1 MVFERNLLDF
11 HAHILPTADHGSSSL
26 EQSLRQL
33 DIARKHGVSRIVAT
47 PHFYPDRHSLEQF
60 LTRRSASWSMLSTAR
75 EVGAPLVA
83 LGAEILICDGIERL
97 DGLEKLCIEGTNILL
112 LELPFSLFK
121 LGYRDSVYRLIKSG
135 FNVVLAHIDRYDP
148 ADIELFLECGAKAQ
162 LNAFALSGL
171 TVPSYIKDWAR
182 SGAVIA
188 LGSDIHSDDKRAY
201 RAFKKAKSRLEKLGA
216 LDYIIDQSN
225 NLKIPFI

>member
-1 MVFERNLLDF
+1 MALLRSLIDF
-11 HAHILPTADHGSSSL
+11 HAHVLPGADHGSSSL
-26 EQSLRQL
+26 EQSLNQL
-33 DIARKHGVSRIVAT
+33 ALARKWGVDRIVAT
-47 PHFYPDRHSLEQF
+47 PHFYPDRHSVEQF
-60 LTRRSASWSMLSTAR
+60 LARRSVAWSALTSSR
-75 EVGAPLVA
+75 ESGAPMLA
-83 LGAEILICDGIERL
+83 LGAEVLICDGIERL
-97 DGLEKLCIEGTNILL
+97 DGLDKLCIEGTNILL

-121 LGYRDSVYRLIKSG
+121 LGYRDSIYRLIKG
-135 FNVVLAHIDRYDP
+135 GYNVVLAHIDRYDP
-148 ADIELFLECGAKAQ
+148 ADIELLLECGAKAQ

-188 LGSDIHSDDKRAY
+188 LGSDIHSDDKKAY
-201 RAFKKAKSRLEKLGA
+201 RTFLKAKGRLEKLGA